1 MVGALASPRSALRD
15 ARNAEHGMPST
26 WHAPPRAF
34 PDGRSTYI
42 NRDVVSA
49 SVLVVE
55 DDEFVRAGVV
65 RQIER
70 SDDFRVVA
78 QAASLADAARAVD
91 EGRASIGVF
100 DLQVHGGSALDLI
113 PTAVSRG
120 MSILVL
126 TVWDDDESV
135 YQALAAGAGGYLLKG
150 DAAAGRVTE
159 ALRTLLDGGAPIS
172 PTIARRL
179 LQDFRLRAPHRPS
192 ASLKATEE
200 VHRPSATRRAAA
212 PVSSGEDIASPELRN
227 LTDREREV
235 IELFAKG
242 ATYDEVASMLSMS
255 VNTVRH
261 HVRSMY
267 RKLHVCSKAEAIS
280 VAFRLV

>member
-1 MVGALASPRSALRD
+1 M
-15 ARNAEHGMPST
+15 
-26 WHAPPRAF
+26 
-34 PDGRSTYI
+34 
-42 NRDVVSA
+42 SA

-70 SDDFRVVA
+70 SGDFRVVA
-78 QAASLADAARAVD
+78 QAASLTDAARAVD

-113 PTAVSRG
+113 PTAVHRG
-120 MSILVL
+120 MSVLVL

-192 ASLKATEE
+192 ASLRATEE
-200 VHRPSATRRAAA
+200 HHPSATRRAAA
-212 PVSSGEDIASPELRN
+212 PVSSNEDASPELRN

-242 ATYDEVASMLSMS
+242 ATYEEVAGMLSMS

>member
-1 MVGALASPRSALRD
+1 M
-15 ARNAEHGMPST
+15 
-26 WHAPPRAF
+26 
-34 PDGRSTYI
+34 
-42 NRDVVSA
+42 SA

-212 PVSSGEDIASPELRN
+212 PVSGGEDIASPELRN